1 MVHGHEE
8 SVFVVGELYQYATDQ
23 RAVFQSKWCLCLL
36 GQQSLQLRLAL
47 GHIAQIMGDQL
58 EAAVF
63 GGNLLQC
70 LSIDQRKSRAQR
82 RMPGHDAIQRT
93 LQRLCLQRSAQAQT
107 TTDVIRLTDALELG

>member
-1 MVHGHEE
+1 
-8 SVFVVGELYQYATDQ
+8 
-23 RAVFQSKWCLCLL
+23 
-36 GQQSLQLRLAL
+36 
-47 GHIAQIMGDQL
+47 MGDQL

-93 LQRLCLQRSAQAQT
+93 LQRLRLQCSAQAQT